1 MFWKQQKNMSVLAD
15 DDVILK
21 YNNIWKKIK
30 KLLSVEFDS
39 KPGYDEKCIKTRAK
53 TFEDRVITKFVDNE
67 IPKENTKYSPAFCIA
82 ICIAATCI
90 DSVMKLE
97 KENYSQVN
105 LEQCK
110 FRIKKRKTLIY
121 FMMN

>member
-1 MFWKQQKNMSVLAD
+1 MSVLAD

-39 KPGYDEKCIKTRAK
+39 KPGYDEKYIKTRAK

-67 IPKENTKYSPAFCIA
+67 IPKENTKYFPAFCIA

-90 DSVMKLE
+90 DSVIKLE

-121 FMMN
+121 LMMN